1 MLEIQK
7 YLFSYQ
13 LKKNQSFIDKSL
25 EVLVENKMHEQGK
38 LFGRNNYL
46 NSVIFDG
53 DEDNIGKLVKVKINS
68 CNQNSLFGSIEKN
81 NVRAA

>member
-1 MLEIQK
+1 MGDSK
-7 YLFSYQ
+7 R
-13 LKKNQSFIDKSL
+13 
-25 EVLVENKMHEQGK
+25 
-38 LFGRNNYL
+38 FGRNNYL